1 MIFISKVFYLC
12 GGMGLYGKEHFEEAN
27 IWRVNIKNQIE
38 EISAGKVKCC
48 NPNDHFN
55 FLSNKDYKTQREIM
69 NYDLFKVRNSDLV
82 IVNFNDP
89 KSIGSACEMAIAF
102 EHKIPIIGLCE
113 NGEEDNLHPWLIE
126 FCERIFDDREE
137 LVFYL
142 IQHYINLD

>member
-1 MIFISKVFYLC
+1 MFYLC

-89 KSIGSACEMAIAF
+89 KWQ
-102 EHKIPIIGLCE
+102 
-113 NGEEDNLHPWLIE
+113 LHLNIK
-126 FCERIFDDREE
+126 
-137 LVFYL
+137 YL
-142 IQHYINLD
+142 LLDCVKMVKKTIYILG

>member
-12 GGMGLYGKEHFEEAN
+12 GEMGLYGKEHFEETN

-48 NPNDHFN
+48 NPNDLFN

-113 NGEEDNLHPWLIE
+113 NGK
-126 FCERIFDDREE
+126 
-137 LVFYL
+137 
-142 IQHYINLD
+142 